1 MRRLPTV
8 AAALVLLL
16 TVACGGTSEEAD
28 DGGSTSAFGDAEAY
42 PIFANSEVV
51 VGENRL
57 MVGLLNRND
66 APIGSPKT
74 DVRITFFSP
83 EEPET
88 PALESDFDFVWIDK
102 PYRGLYVGQ
111 VAFDSPGTWSA
122 EVVIE
127 GDGLAETLPSEIE
140 VAAEPVTV
148 DIGERVPGSDTPTI
162 DEVSDVSQITT
173 DPHPDPDFYR
183 TSIADAVRSGE
194 PFVAVFATPKFCT
207 SQACGPMLE
216 VVKEV
221 ARDFPKVTFIHVE
234 IYPDQQA
241 AQKLKPVPSVEE
253 WRLPSEPWV
262 FVVDDGKL
270 IAKFEGALAAD
281 ELANELEQL

>member
-1 MRRLPTV
+1 MRRLAAA
-8 AAALVLLL
+8 AAALVLLIPA
-16 TVACGGTSEEAD
+16 ACGGDGEETE
-28 DGGSTSAFGDAEAY
+28 DGGSTSDFGEAEAY

-57 MVGLLNRND
+57 LVGLLNRND

-74 DVRITFFSP
+74 DVRITFFAP
-83 EEPET
+83 GEPET
-88 PALESDFDFVWIDK
+88 PALESDFDFVWIDE

-111 VAFDSPGTWSA
+111 VAFDSAGTWSA
-122 EVVIE
+122 EVDIE
-127 GDGLAETLPSEIE
+127 GGGLEETLTSEIE
-140 VAAEPVTV
+140 VAAKPLTVGIGEPVPT
-148 DIGERVPGSDTPTI
+148 SDTPTI
-162 DEVSDVSQITT
+162 DEVKDLSEITT

-194 PFVAVFATPKFCT
+194 TFVAVFATPRFCT

-221 ARDFPKVTFIHVE
+221 ATDFPKVTFIHVE
-234 IYPDQQA
+234 IYPDREA
-241 AQKLKPVPSVEE
+241 AQKLEPVESVDE
-253 WRLPSEPWV
+253 WQLPSEPWV

-270 IAKFEGALAAD
+270 IAKFEGALSPG